1 MTATMD
7 ETLEPWKGFRDV
19 VGTMN
24 QTIETL
30 KSQKEMSQQA
40 RKTLM
45 ETTKSFKKVVKNA
58 ESKDAAAID
67 SLTAQ
72 AKLVVKAYQEE
83 IDSLTRRCK
92 AAEQGYSSVFTTLQ
106 QLPDPLGT
114 VAELNEKVHSQKR
127 QMDKLVQTVDKLT
140 EELEVVQTT
149 QNQQG
154 MNKEEHEELIQLRKE
169 VAEYEVEFRT
179 LKNQDI
185 TIRKLEEKIVELQTE
200 GAETLQKSVEK
211 ARDEFALNEGRRVAE
226 ALEREASM
234 EAKVRSLEL
243 QLKAERGSRE
253 ATENVILL
261 ESEGLSRREA
271 AWEVQRQIIVDDH
284 QRVQEQLQTA
294 LRENEHLR
302 SRASAAPIS
311 SNAPASGVGMQDLVN
326 ERNAYQAEVGTD
338 LKLSMVLS
346 SHHFCMIEYR
356 WRSWVRRITCC
367 ERSLLPGKRPS
378 RKLSGRQEQRLT
390 PWSKKRCP
398 FSQS

>member
-7 ETLEPWKGFRDV
+7 ERMEKWKGFKDV

-40 RKTLM
+40 RKTLL
-45 ETTKSFKKVVKNA
+45 ETTKSFKRVVKNA

-67 SLTAQ
+67 ALTAQ
-72 AKLVVKAYQEE
+72 TKVVVKAYQEE
-83 IDSLTRRCK
+83 IDSLSRRCK
-92 AAEQGYSSVFTTLQ
+92 AAEQGYSSVFTVLQ
-106 QLPDPLGT
+106 QLPDPVGT
-114 VAELNEKVHSQKR
+114 VAELNDKVHSQKR

-140 EELEVVQTT
+140 DELDVAQTA
-149 QNQQG
+149 QNQHG
-154 MNKEEHEELIQLRKE
+154 LNKENHEELIQLRKE

-211 ARDEFALNEGRRVAE
+211 AREEFALNEGRRVAE

-253 ATENVILL
+253 ATENVILQD
-261 ESEGLSRREA
+261 SEGLSRREA

-294 LRENEHLR
+294 LRENENLR
-302 SRASAAPIS
+302 LRVSAAPIS
-311 SNAPASGVGMQDLVN
+311 SNAPPSGSVMQDLVN
-326 ERNAYQAEVGTD
+326 ERNAYQAEVSTNGS
-338 LKLSMVLS
+338 LCVVILVSLSFPCNTGCGDGCYEQLAARRT
-346 SHHFCMIEYR
+346 FCQ
-356 WRSWVRRITCC
+356 
-367 ERSLLPGKRPS
+367 GK
-378 RKLSGRQEQRLT
+378 GHEGN
-390 PWSKKRCP
+390 
-398 FSQS
+398 

>member
-1 MTATMD
+1 MAATMD
-7 ETLEPWKGFRDV
+7 ERMEKWKGFKDV

-24 QTIETL
+24 QTIENV

-40 RKTLM
+40 RKTLL

-67 SLTAQ
+67 ALTAQ
-72 AKLVVKAYQEE
+72 TKVVVKAYQEE
-83 IDSLTRRCK
+83 IDSLSRRCK
-92 AAEQGYSSVFTTLQ
+92 AAEQGYSSVFTVLQ
-106 QLPDPLGT
+106 QLPDPVGT
-114 VAELNEKVHSQKR
+114 VAELNDTVHSQKR

-140 EELEVVQTT
+140 DELDVAQTA

-154 MNKEEHEELIQLRKE
+154 LNKDDREELIQLRKE

-211 ARDEFALNEGRRVAE
+211 AREEFALNEGRRVAE

-234 EAKVRSLEL
+234 EVKVRSLEL

-253 ATENVILL
+253 ATENVILQD
-261 ESEGLSRREA
+261 SEGLSRREA

-294 LRENEHLR
+294 LRENEQLR

-311 SNAPASGVGMQDLVN
+311 SNAPPSGSVMQDLVN
-326 ERNAYQAEVGTD
+326 ERNAYQAEVSTT
-338 LKLSMVLS
+338 MA
-346 SHHFCMIEYR
+346 
-356 WRSWVRRITCC
+356 TCA
-367 ERSLLPGKRPS
+367 ES
-378 RKLSGRQEQRLT
+378 
-390 PWSKKRCP
+390 
-398 FSQS
+398 F

>member
-1 MTATMD
+1 MTEMTD
-7 ETLEPWKGFRDV
+7 KERLESWKGFKDI

-67 SLTAQ
+67 TLTAQ
-72 AKLVVKAYQEE
+72 AKGVVKAYQEE

-92 AAEQGYSSVFTTLQ
+92 SAEQGYSSVFSMLQ
-106 QLPDPLGT
+106 QLPDPVGSMT
-114 VAELNEKVHSQKR
+114 ELHEKVNSQKR
-127 QMDKLVQTVDKLT
+127 QMEKLLQTVDKLNQ
-140 EELEVVQTT
+140 ELDGA
-149 QNQQG
+149 QNNQNHSSG
-154 MNKEEHEELIQLRKE
+154 KEDQEELIQLRKE
-169 VAEYEVEFRT
+169 VAEYEAEFRT

-200 GAETLQKSVEK
+200 GAEALQKSVEK
-211 ARDEFALNEGRRVAE
+211 AREEFALNEGRLVAE

-234 EAKVRSLEL
+234 EAKVRSLEI

-253 ATENVILL
+253 ATENVILQD
-261 ESEGLSRREA
+261 SEGLSRREA

-294 LRENEHLR
+294 LRENEQLR
-302 SRASAAPIS
+302 LRVSAAPIS
-311 SNAPASGVGMQDLVN
+311 SHAPPSLSGMQDLVN
-326 ERNAYQAEVGTD
+326 ERNAYQAEVSTT
-338 LKLSMVLS
+338 MTTCTRFVS
-346 SHHFCMIEYR
+346 SLALF
-356 WRSWVRRITCC
+356 
-367 ERSLLPGKRPS
+367 
-378 RKLSGRQEQRLT
+378 
-390 PWSKKRCP
+390 
-398 FSQS
+398 